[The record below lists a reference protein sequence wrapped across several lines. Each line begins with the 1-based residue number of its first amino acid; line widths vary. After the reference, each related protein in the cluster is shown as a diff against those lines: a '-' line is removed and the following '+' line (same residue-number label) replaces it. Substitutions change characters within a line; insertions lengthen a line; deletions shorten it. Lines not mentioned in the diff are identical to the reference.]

1 MAAGIN
7 ISAPPPPVI
16 YTLPQ
21 PNWESDLLNS
31 VSDVAVISCFTKS
44 SDSIVLDIIEPINAL
59 FSSRLVKLILLGIF
73 PIPPMF
79 IAV

>member
-1 MAAGIN
+1 M
-7 ISAPPPPVI
+7 
-16 YTLPQ
+16 
-21 PNWESDLLNS
+21 NS

-59 FSSRLVKLILLGIF
+59 FSSRPVKLILLGIF